1 MKQRHAHK
9 RHFLV
14 VGGRRAASSRGEFTN
29 GLGRVLVLRGGH
41 EPQQSAG
48 QILIAQRVRPARQQV
63 SFGQST
69 DPVPGLGTGSP
80 GRRLG
85 VRPPADSQLTQPSTS
100 A

>member
-41 EPQQSAG
+41 EPQQSGG

-69 DPVPGLGTGSP
+69 DPVPGLRDRIARTPIRGQTP
-80 GRRLG
+80 CRFT
-85 VRPPADSQLTQPSTS
+85 VNAT
-100 A
+100 